1 MADKDLYQDGLE
13 NSAEGKM
20 KDIKGRVK
28 DAAGG
33 LTGDAGLQAEGKIDQ
48 VKGKVQDT
56 VGKAEREVDREL
68 DRHKTHRE
76 PDKDL

>member
-33 LTGDAGLQAEGKIDQ
+33 LTGDAGLQAEGKMDR

-56 VGKAEREVDREL
+56 VGKAEREIDRAL
-68 DRHKTHRE
+68 DRSRTHDDPE
-76 PDKDL
+76 KDV